1 MGEVA
6 DQLLP
11 CCNVSGP
18 SLVSLQWLHRLL
30 RHLHSA
36 GVEQLGVALAESLS
50 VGMTVPHGHHHLVQD
65 PLHTVTDVR
74 QRRLFS
80 LLSVPLWPPGVGQTV
95 GGRQLC
101 DLDAGQVCREPGEL
115 QSWCDL

>member
-1 MGEVA
+1 VGEVA

-50 VGMTVPHGHHHLVQD
+50 VGMTVLHGHHHLAQD

-80 LLSVPLWPPGVGQTV
+80 LLPVPLRPPRVGQTV